1 MKTDLYTKIILTII
15 AVALTLNLVKSS
27 ITPAMADSKKY
38 VTLPANPDGS
48 INVNI
53 SKMPESMDVNI
64 KNVDRSAFYYVMPIP
79 VKVNP

>member
-15 AVALTLNLVKSS
+15 AVALTVNLFKAT

-38 VTLPANPDGS
+38 VAVPINADGS

-53 SKMPESMDVNI
+53 LKTDGPMEVNL
-64 KNVDRSAFYYVMPIP
+64 KNVDRNAFYYTQPIQ
-79 VKVNP
+79 VKVTQ